1 MSQNYQQLN
10 QFAQLPILGDTATKV
25 NLNTLSVQ
33 IDPNSTNTLL
43 PGDAVYM
50 TATTGTTILVDKCS
64 ATVAPFGYVLY
75 HERTNSFVAGDAVE
89 IGTAGQIM
97 FLLAGGT
104 ITRGNNIEYDPSASL
119 VTGPQVLASGGV
131 NPISGLAL
139 DNATSG
145 NLLRVLIL
153 GVSYAV
159 TETISGG
166 FINNTPIGQS
176 VAAAGAFTVLTAST
190 SLTVSGNTTT
200 TTLYDAIV
208 ALTPSAAITLTPT
221 LGGLFTLTPTA
232 SCTIN
237 AASVP
242 ANHQRIVIQI
252 VTSGTGSYTVTFGS
266 NFKSTGTLATG
277 TVSGVTYTIGFEG
290 NGTNFCE
297 VTRTAI

>member
-43 PGDAVYM
+43 PGDAVYLTQ
-50 TATTGTTILVDKCS
+50 TAGTTILVDKCS
-64 ATVAPFGYVLY
+64 ATVAPFGYILY
-75 HERTNSFVAGDAVE
+75 NQRFNQFIAGDAVE

-104 ITRGNNIEYDPSASL
+104 ISRGNNVEYDPSASL
-119 VTGPQVLASGGV
+119 TTGPQVLASGGV

-139 DNATSG
+139 DNATVG
-145 NLLRVLIL
+145 NLLRVLVL
-153 GVSYAV
+153 GVSYPV
-159 TETISGG
+159 TATISGG

-176 VAAAGAFTVLTAST
+176 TAAAGSFTTLTAST
-190 SLTVSGNTTT
+190 SLSVTGNATATTV
-200 TTLYDAIV
+200 YDAIV
-208 ALTPSAAITLTPT
+208 ALTPGATVSLNPT
-221 LGGLFTLTPTA
+221 LAGLFTLAPTA

-242 ANHQRIVIQI
+242 SKHQRIVIVI
-252 VTSGTGSYTVTFGS
+252 TPTSTSSMVITFGS
-266 NFKSTGTLATG
+266 NFVSQGTLT
-277 TVSGVTYTIGFEG
+277 TTTTSPFCLSFDG
-290 NGTNFCE
+290 NGTNFIE
-297 VTRTAI
+297 SSQRTTD